1 MYMLMDIEL
10 INLMFFYM
18 YMYIYGNVVEE
29 EI

>member
-1 MYMLMDIEL
+1 MYMLMGIEL